1 MKIKETTQQ
10 LVDKIKNILKDQARA
25 RIRKNQPRVR
35 SLIKYELYNAIY
47 ECPEMES
54 LRSGKLKWD
63 FGLDF
68 DPSMAISEAVSG
80 AFKTKYIENQ
90 STVAQFEIDIQP
102 LSYLEVL
109 ELPEAVQIT
118 ERGEVLPWLE
128 WLLTYGSTIVCIDG
142 FGVKYAS
149 AGRSGG
155 AVMIEG
161 YNFGQPFMVDPLYA
175 GTKGDN
181 FITRAISANKDKI
194 IGAAWEII
202 K

>member
-1 MKIKETTQQ
+1 MPIKETAQQ
-10 LVDKIKNILKDQARA
+10 LIDKIKNILKDQARA

-35 SLIKYELYNAIY
+35 ALIKYELYNAIY
-47 ECPEMES
+47 ECSEMES

-68 DPSMAISEAVSG
+68 DPSMAISEAVSE
-80 AFKTKYIENQ
+80 AFRTKYKENQ
-90 STVAQFEIDIQP
+90 ATVAQFEIDIQP

-118 ERGEVLPWLE
+118 EKGEILPWLE
-128 WLLTYGSTIVCIDG
+128 WLLTYGSTIVVIDG
-142 FGVKYAS
+142 YGVKYAS

-161 YNFGQPFMVDPLYA
+161 YNFGKPFMVDPLYS
-175 GTKGDN
+175 GTKSDN
-181 FITRAISANKDKI
+181 FITRAISAHKSEI
-194 IGAAWEII
+194 IAAAWEII
-202 K
+202 Q